1 MMDQI
6 ESFRGVE
13 KTKISCL
20 KQNSFKIVTLLY
32 FHIRSCI
39 QMFEFYNDRVSSRQK
54 NSIRFVKCELVLNHH
69 AIFKNLQF
77 NLSLLFSNVRL
88 QACWRRAD
96 IDDIMLMTIFGCW

>member
-39 QMFEFYNDRVSSRQK
+39 EFYNDSPFKAETFYPFCKMRIGSQPSCNFQK
-54 NSIRFVKCELVLNHH
+54 STIQFII
-69 AIFKNLQF
+69 ALQ
-77 NLSLLFSNVRL
+77 
-88 QACWRRAD
+88 
-96 IDDIMLMTIFGCW
+96 